1 MGRSD
6 LPQEM
11 VEDILSRLPAK
22 SLKRFSCVN
31 KSWSTLFQN
40 PCFIAKHQ
48 HLSQKNWSIFA
59 SGVVCEADKPVL
71 FLHPNL
77 DDDDF
82 DSRGI
87 IMESPFLE
95 EPKKNEEIV
104 GSWVMREYGI
114 KESWTKQ
121 YDIRPFSGIPNIAGF
136 EFQILLL
143 GDKILMVEDNG
154 EVVLYNLS
162 AQKIK
167 NLRVRGLSSLFRASQ
182 IIVYESSLVSI
193 MG

>member
-1 MGRSD
+1 MFYC
-6 LPQEM
+6 QT
-11 VEDILSRLPAK
+11 PAFVSK
-22 SLKRFSCVN
+22 ELE
-31 KSWSTLFQN
+31 
-40 PCFIAKHQ
+40 H
-48 HLSQKNWSIFA
+48 FA
-59 SGVVCEADKPVL
+59 SGVDCEADKPVL

-77 DDDDF
+77 NDDAADDDF

-87 IMESPFLE
+87 ILESPFLE
-95 EPKKNEEIV
+95 EPKKSEEIV
-104 GSWVMREYGI
+104 GSWVMRAYGI

-121 YDIRPFSGIPNIAGF
+121 YDKGPFSGIPNIAGF

-167 NLRVRGLSSLFRASQ
+167 NLRVRGLSSCWALW
-182 IIVYESSLVSI
+182 SLVLCVDPVDDLT
-193 MG
+193 